1 MSVDLMIWSNHKI
14 KWGNSPY
21 DVISSFEELTGLK
34 VETFHSKEK
43 EIIGTTSDESEAKY
57 YSYTN
62 RITEDFQNNNEVA
75 IRSNYEL
82 CSDIRI
88 LKTSCIVNPSGF
100 FTRWTSWKKMISKE
114 YIKEE
119 PIERHSIYTELYQ
132 KWNTFHKYLKK
143 LTKSIGSDEILY
155 INDLSYQIPEDL
167 FYRGEEFIKVKKE
180 FELIGKC
187 VEIEGLLN
195 QEVDHEL
202 GQIWFNE
209 KVN

>member
-1 MSVDLMIWSNHKI
+1 MIWSNHKI

-21 DVISSFEELTGLK
+21 EVINNFEELTGFK

-43 EIIGTTSDESEAKY
+43 EIIGTTSDKNEVQY

-62 RITEDFQNNNEVA
+62 RIIEDFKNNNEVV
-75 IRSNYEL
+75 IRSNYNL
-82 CSDIRI
+82 CSDIRV
-88 LKTSCIVNPSGF
+88 LRTSCIVNPSGF

-119 PIERHSIYTELYQ
+119 PIERHSTYTELYH
-132 KWNTFHKYLKK
+132 KWQTFHKYLKR
-143 LTKSIGSDEILY
+143 LAKSIGSNEILY

-167 FYRGEEFIKVKKE
+167 FYRGEEFITVKKE

-187 VEIEGLLN
+187 VEIERLLN
-195 QEVDHEL
+195 HEVDHEL

-209 KVN
+209 QVN